1 MAGYIDIFGNPSD
14 CAVYL
19 DFLYNGKFEK
29 AISRWANQSDGI
41 TAFRVLSTLNEDA
54 DREFFDTLIEEF
66 CNETPGTTF
75 LSFLWYG
82 IGEDN
87 TINFW
92 KNDH

>member
-19 DFLYNGKFEK
+19 DFLYNWKSEK
-29 AISRWANQSDGI
+29 TISCWANQSDGI
-41 TAFRVLSTLNEDA
+41 TAFRVLSMLNEDA